1 MKTLLARPGSEAAAK
16 PEQLVEEL
24 VYDTLAVVTYNAE
37 RKPFSW
43 EEPPSEAVTELQF
56 HNLDADEAEIVRT
69 TCAAFGWLTL

>member
-1 MKTLLARPGSEAAAK
+1 
-16 PEQLVEEL
+16 

-56 HNLDADEAEIVRT
+56 HNLDDDEAEIVRT